1 MLAFRTQFGVALVL
15 TAASLFAA
23 STSTSSTA
31 QSPAPGVPAVPVQ
44 PAVVPAVEEKVA
56 IGGQSALTAE
66 ATPTLTETVGLLA
79 GLQLYQTYLNI
90 GLLADARAEGLYE
103 ASELAQL
110 LGSVVVPLDTV
121 DQQLAKVAAL
131 KGLSKDDSAALTRM
145 RKIAAHLRQQGK
157 SLQNFWDTG
166 VETHGKRYEDSRQA
180 AWKELDDLLE
190 LSPKVGVA
198 PEPKPV
204 EKGKP

>member
-1 MLAFRTQFGVALVL
+1 MLAFRTLFGVALVL
-15 TAASLFAA
+15 AAAGLFAVNI
-23 STSTSSTA
+23 STPSSA
-31 QSPAPGVPAVPVQ
+31 QSPGTGVPAVPVQ
-44 PAVVPAVEEKVA
+44 PPVIPPVEEKPA
-56 IGGQSALTAE
+56 AGQSALTVE

-79 GLQLYQTYLNI
+79 GLQLYQSYLNI

-103 ASELAQL
+103 ASELTQL

-121 DQQLAKVAAL
+121 DQQLAKVAGL
-131 KGLSKDDSAALTRM
+131 KGLSKDDAAALTRM
-145 RKIAAHLRQQGK
+145 RKIAVHLRQQGK
-157 SLQNFWDTG
+157 SLQAFWDTG
-166 VETHGKRYEDSRQA
+166 VEAHGKRYEESRQA